1 MSTNTLEL
9 FCDLVE
15 NSARHLGGTLRA
27 GMKNLVGRADNNIKK
42 LHRYYQSQGFWST
55 FGMLSAHF
63 FMFCIL
69 GFFYAVFTGMFL
81 AMLALYFEVSWA
93 TILAANFLT
102 LSLAAA
108 LSWGS
113 DNQ

>member
-1 MSTNTLEL
+1 MSTNTFES
-9 FCDLVE
+9 FCDLIE

-27 GMKNLVGRADNNIKK
+27 GMKNLMVAADKNIKK
-42 LHRYYQSQGFWST
+42 LHCYYQSQGVWST

-63 FMFCIL
+63 FMLCIL
-69 GFFYAVFTGMFL
+69 GFFYAVLTGLFL
-81 AMLALYFEVSWA
+81 AMLTLFFEVSWT
-93 TILAANFLT
+93 TILAANLLT

-108 LSWGS
+108 LSWER